1 MKSQSVILLLLLFA
15 FAGCKEKET
24 SDNSALDANKFAEQI
39 SRPSEKIILDVRTPE
54 EFNEGHIQNAMLI
67 NFLGEDF
74 KQQVSKLDKEIPVY
88 VYCASGV
95 RSEKAATV
103 LKGEGFKEIYV
114 LKEGLK
120 EWRKSNHE
128 LVK

>member
-1 MKSQSVILLLLLFA
+1 MKSQSVILLLFVFA

-39 SRPSEKIILDVRTPE
+39 SQPFEKIILDVRTPE

-67 NFLGEDF
+67 DFLEEDF
-74 KQQVSKLDKEIPVY
+74 KQQVSKLDKQIPVY

-95 RSEKAATV
+95 RSDKAATV
-103 LKGEGFKEIYV
+103 LTEEGFKEVYV
-114 LKEGLK
+114 LREGLK
-120 EWRKSNHE
+120 EWRQSNQE